1 MTTSLRESEIDIAGD
16 LKTFDERQ
24 LDITI
29 GSFAECRGPFGQF
42 GFEANPQTLAILG
55 LFRNE
60 YVATRDSEAFMKA
73 LGSLCRHWVGR
84 PTPIFHARHLS
95 REIGGGQIYLKR
107 EDLGHTGI
115 HKINHCLGEALL
127 AKYMNKRR
135 IVTETSGTHGICL
148 ASAAACVGVECEI
161 YIGANDWEARHADI
175 VKMRMM
181 GAKVIK
187 VSSGSK
193 NLKEAADKAFDVFI
207 NDAQNTFYAYS
218 TIAGPQP
225 FPNIV
230 KDLQAIVG
238 EEAREQ
244 IQTLTGRLPHHV
256 CGCVAGGSN
265 ALGIFQS
272 FLTDE
277 EVKLHAVDHELPTD
291 NAVNL
296 ANPGAEYM
304 KGFTM
309 LRDINYV
316 AASSKE
322 AADAFL
328 MLTKHEGIMPNW
340 EAAYALAQ
348 AIKLA
353 AQSNKDEVILVSLSG
368 RADQGDIS
376 KALQYGDSTFED
388 EEPAAR
394 SDN

>member
-1 MTTSLRESEIDIAGD
+1 MTTSTNDPEDISGD
-16 LKTFDERQ
+16 LRGFDERQ

-42 GFEANPQTLAILG
+42 GFEANPQTTRILEQ
-55 LFRNE
+55 FRNE
-60 YVATRDSEAFMKA
+60 YVTTRDSDTFLRAF
-73 LGSLCRHWVGR
+73 GSLCRHWLGR
-84 PTPIFHARHLS
+84 PTPLYFAKRLS
-95 REIGGGQIYLKR
+95 NEIGGGQIYLKR
-107 EDLGHTGI
+107 EDLLNTGI

-127 AKYMNKRR
+127 AKHMNKRR
-135 IVTETSGTHGICL
+135 IVTETSGMHGICL
-148 ASAAACVGVECEI
+148 AHAAACVGVDCEI
-161 YIGANDWEARHADI
+161 YIGANDWEARRADI

-187 VSSGSK
+187 ISTGTK

-207 NDAQNTFYAYS
+207 NDSENTFYAYS

-244 IQTLTGRLPHHV
+244 IETVTGRSPHHV

-272 FLTDE
+272 FLTDDD
-277 EVKLHAVDHELPTD
+277 VRLHAVDHELPSD

-309 LRDINYV
+309 LRDINFV
-316 AASSKE
+316 AASTKE

-328 MLTKHEGIMPNW
+328 LLSKHEGIMPNW
-340 EAAYALAQ
+340 EAAYALAH

-353 AQSNKDEVILVSLSG
+353 AQGNKDEIILVSLSG
-368 RADQGDIS
+368 RADQGDIN
-376 KALQYGDSTFED
+376 KVLQYGGNAFED
-388 EEPAAR
+388 EEEPAT
-394 SDN
+394 N